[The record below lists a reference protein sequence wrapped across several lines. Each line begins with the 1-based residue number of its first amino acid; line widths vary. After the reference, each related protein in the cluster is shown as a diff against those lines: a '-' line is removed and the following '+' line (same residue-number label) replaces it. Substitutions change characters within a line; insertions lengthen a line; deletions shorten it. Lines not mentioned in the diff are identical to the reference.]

1 MICADNNVGKRI
13 EEHFKFII
21 YKKVK
26 VCVNWEVICTSYVY
40 ILWAFGKFLI
50 LLLFFLL
57 PDDPSLTKSLVSLL
71 HSITFQSKASAGLV
85 RASARFMINFVS
97 VFNPI
102 NSIPTLLMLI
112 GWELLCMTTNFLK
125 QLFAP
130 NSSDSLYLFSFYIF
144 TWNFELWE
152 VNYILLGD
160 ERLSKSWEFY
170 KRTQHN
176 DLARVYP
183 EPFNPESSPII
194 TSLRSP
200 PPPLPRPNNAYINFT
215 PPQVKWHS
223 SMHSGSSKR
232 VLHIYVLML

>member
-1 MICADNNVGKRI
+1 MS
-13 EEHFKFII
+13 I
-21 YKKVK
+21 YYGHLGSFSF
-26 VCVNWEVICTSYVY
+26 CSN
-40 ILWAFGKFLI
+40 
-50 LLLFFLL
+50 FFLL